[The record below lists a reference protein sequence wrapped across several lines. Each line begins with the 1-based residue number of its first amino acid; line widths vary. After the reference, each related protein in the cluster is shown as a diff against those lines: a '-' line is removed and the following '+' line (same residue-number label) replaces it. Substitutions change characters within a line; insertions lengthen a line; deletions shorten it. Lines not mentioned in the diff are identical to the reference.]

1 MRCTIPILT
10 ADLGNVS
17 TRGVGVYLTS
27 NRNSNKVGTDT
38 GEKLAYKCKIM
49 FVCLIVY
56 IFCSRICESY
66 MIGAAIVC
74 VMITNKQKI
83 YAMKS
88 KYNVNKIL
96 IIKHRR
102 HI

>member
-49 FVCLIVY
+49 FVCVIVY
-56 IFCSRICESY
+56 FFAAGFASEKPTSIFLALRL
-66 MIGAAIVC
+66 M
-74 VMITNKQKI
+74 
-83 YAMKS
+83 
-88 KYNVNKIL
+88 
-96 IIKHRR
+96 
-102 HI
+102 